1 MSEKNTS
8 QFELGGSKAELAGQ
22 PAVSEPVKISDVLG
36 IALRFWYWVLISVI
50 LCTGVAVLYVLR
62 TVPVYSRSC
71 SVIIRDDAQ
80 GSVGASSVDL
90 SDIGIGMS
98 NTILEDEMAAIKSPD
113 LMEQVVKKLHLDV
126 SYRRLG
132 TFHDDVLYGSNLPIN
147 VSFPDAAA
155 TDRASMKII
164 VSPEGLISVEDL
176 NVNGRNLVVAGSGSL
191 RFGSV
196 INTPSGRIIIE
207 KTPFFKQGKE
217 QEYLVSRNTLRGST
231 EAFEGEISIAQSN
244 KRSNVVEITCNDASV
259 QRADEILTS
268 LVNAYNQNWIRTR
281 AEVVAVTSNFITDRL
296 NSLET
301 ELGSVD
307 SNISSYKSANMIPD
321 LSSTSAMYME
331 QSSSA
336 GKQIIDLNN
345 QLQMARYL
353 RNYISTEGKNAV
365 LPVNTGIGAGNIE
378 SFIAQYNSLMIQ
390 RNSHLT
396 NTSESNPLIID
407 LDSRLSA
414 LRASILSSLDNQI
427 LSLTTTIGNLERSAQ
442 SADAR
447 VAANPRQA
455 QFLLTAERQQK
466 VKETLYLYLL
476 QKREENELSQ
486 AFTAYN
492 TRLIEHPAAS
502 QVPVTPKTNQII
514 LIAVLAGLFI
524 PASVIML
531 RESFNT
537 AVRGRKD
544 LQALNAP
551 FVGEIPLATEK
562 KGKRRV
568 AREVSDNRV
577 VVKDGSRSIMNEAF
591 RVVRT
596 NLEFILGFDG
606 GHHVIMLSSMNPG
619 SGKTFTCAN
628 LSTAL
633 AIKGKKVISV
643 DLDLRRASLSA
654 YVDNPAKGV
663 SNYLSGQVPDYHD
676 VIVRL
681 GELDVLPVGTIPPNP
696 TELFFNPRF
705 AKMMEELKENY
716 DYVILDCPP
725 VDIVAD
731 ATIISRYAEMTLFII
746 RAHLMDRSFLAD
758 IETWYQE
765 RRYPNISVILNGT
778 RREFSHYGGSRYG
791 YQRYGYHYG
800 HYGNYTDGAEE
811 KTKS

>member
-1 MSEKNTS
+1 M
-8 QFELGGSKAELAGQ
+8 
-22 PAVSEPVKISDVLG
+22 
-36 IALRFWYWVLISVI
+36 
-50 LCTGVAVLYVLR
+50 
-62 TVPVYSRSC
+62 
-71 SVIIRDDAQ
+71 
-80 GSVGASSVDL
+80 
-90 SDIGIGMS
+90 
-98 NTILEDEMAAIKSPD
+98 
-113 LMEQVVKKLHLDV
+113 
-126 SYRRLG
+126 
-132 TFHDDVLYGSNLPIN
+132 
-147 VSFPDAAA
+147 
-155 TDRASMKII
+155 
-164 VSPEGLISVEDL
+164 
-176 NVNGRNLVVAGSGSL
+176 
-191 RFGSV
+191 
-196 INTPSGRIIIE
+196 
-207 KTPFFKQGKE
+207 
-217 QEYLVSRNTLRGST
+217 
-231 EAFEGEISIAQSN
+231 
-244 KRSNVVEITCNDASV
+244 
-259 QRADEILTS
+259 
-268 LVNAYNQNWIRTR
+268 
-281 AEVVAVTSNFITDRL
+281 
-296 NSLET
+296 
-301 ELGSVD
+301 
-307 SNISSYKSANMIPD
+307 
-321 LSSTSAMYME
+321 
-331 QSSSA
+331 
-336 GKQIIDLNN
+336 
-345 QLQMARYL
+345 
-353 RNYISTEGKNAV
+353 
-365 LPVNTGIGAGNIE
+365 
-378 SFIAQYNSLMIQ
+378 
-390 RNSHLT
+390 
-396 NTSESNPLIID
+396 
-407 LDSRLSA
+407 
-414 LRASILSSLDNQI
+414 
-427 LSLTTTIGNLERSAQ
+427 
-442 SADAR
+442 
-447 VAANPRQA
+447 
-455 QFLLTAERQQK
+455 
-466 VKETLYLYLL
+466 
-476 QKREENELSQ
+476 
-486 AFTAYN
+486 
-492 TRLIEHPAAS
+492 
-502 QVPVTPKTNQII
+502 PVTPKTNQII